1 MKKYKH
7 YILFFIAYATMFFF
21 GFVDNIKGVAFP
33 LIKMEFGA
41 SYESQGGLVSFTW
54 FGYVIFCFIASI
66 FLQKFGIK
74 KSVLAG
80 YILVCLGAIATL
92 AAPSFWAATLTI
104 VIINTGF
111 GFFEVGA
118 NALGTALFKKK
129 AALLMNLMHFFYG
142 FGAILGPKASG
153 LLTGTFNFS
162 WKELYLV
169 IIIPGILIA
178 IFIVFTRF
186 NTDSN
191 NKTVNEENKKPSFI
205 TILKNPMVWIFS
217 ITIGFMEVV
226 EFGTTNWGALYLQ
239 DVYGLDP
246 RTVGATFLS
255 FFYVM
260 FTASRLFSG
269 LIIEKAGYMKSL
281 VLSTVSTMLLF
292 FFGFVLGQK
301 GIWILPITGLFVAIL
316 FPTAIAVIMDTF
328 KEDAPIVSSI
338 IITLAGAVNGILQL
352 SIGFI
357 NQYIG
362 EAWGYRSCLLYS
374 VILLLLLFYLIRIRE
389 KGSMLKVEN

>member
-1 MKKYKH
+1 
-7 YILFFIAYATMFFF
+7 
-21 GFVDNIKGVAFP
+21 
-33 LIKMEFGA
+33 
-41 SYESQGGLVSFTW
+41 
-54 FGYVIFCFIASI
+54 
-66 FLQKFGIK
+66 
-74 KSVLAG
+74 
-80 YILVCLGAIATL
+80 
-92 AAPSFWAATLTI
+92 
-104 VIINTGF
+104 
-111 GFFEVGA
+111 
-118 NALGTALFKKK
+118 
-129 AALLMNLMHFFYG
+129 
-142 FGAILGPKASG
+142 
-153 LLTGTFNFS
+153 
-162 WKELYLV
+162 
-169 IIIPGILIA
+169 
-178 IFIVFTRF
+178 
-186 NTDSN
+186 
-191 NKTVNEENKKPSFI
+191 
-205 TILKNPMVWIFS
+205 
-217 ITIGFMEVV
+217 
-226 EFGTTNWGALYLQ
+226 
-239 DVYGLDP
+239 
-246 RTVGATFLS
+246 
-255 FFYVM
+255 M